1 MAAKKKKSPVI
12 VPEEE
17 TPIIDP
23 LLAPEEVTPIIDPL
37 LAPEDDLIDKEL
49 FEGELFGEEEEE
61 EKKGRFR
68 GKAAKASKK
77 VFSKKMADVPSSDAD
92 GDENVALS
100 DELEVL
106 NYNIHELPGVGGSI
120 AKKLA
125 EAGYDTMQAI
135 AMTPSAMIQE
145 ECGLG
150 EKTCEKIVQ
159 AAREALNI
167 GFQSADQVWEKR
179 KSIKKISTGSIQLDE
194 LIGGGVESGSLTE
207 FYGEFRTGKTQI
219 MHQLC
224 VNVQKPVEEGGMSG
238 GALYID
244 TESTFRPE
252 RIVQMANGL
261 GMDYKQV
268 LKNIIYARAYNSDHQ
283 VILVKEA
290 PHIIAEHNIKLV
302 IVDSVIT
309 HFRSEFI
316 GRGTLAKRQG
326 VLNLHLHNLHRL
338 AEIYNIPVVIT
349 NQVQAKPDTLFG
361 DPNQATGGH
370 IVAHAGTIR
379 IYLKKG
385 KGDQRVAKMID
396 APNLPQGEAL
406 FLITEEGIK
415 DVD

>member
-1 MAAKKKKSPVI
+1 MDV
-12 VPEEE
+12 
-17 TPIIDP
+17 
-23 LLAPEEVTPIIDPL
+23 
-37 LAPEDDLIDKEL
+37 
-49 FEGELFGEEEEE
+49 EEEEVEGEIPEPESE
-61 EKKGRFR
+61 EN
-68 GKAAKASKK
+68 ASL
-77 VFSKKMADVPSSDAD
+77 A
-92 GDENVALS
+92 

-106 NYNIHELPGVGGSI
+106 NYNIQDLPGVGKSI
-120 AKKLA
+120 AVKLQ
-125 EAGYDTMQAI
+125 EAGYSTLQAI
-135 AMTPSAMIQE
+135 AMTPPAMLQD
-145 ECGLG
+145 ECALG

-167 GFQSADQVWEKR
+167 GFQTADLVWEKR
-179 KSIKKISTGSIQLDE
+179 KNLKKISTGSAQLDE

-224 VNVQKPVEEGGMSG
+224 VNVQKPVEQGGMGG

-252 RIVQMANGL
+252 RIVQIANGQS
-261 GMDYKQV
+261 MDYKEV

-290 PHIIAEHNIKLV
+290 PRIITEHNIKLV

-316 GRGTLAKRQG
+316 GRGTLARRQG
-326 VLNLHLHNLHRL
+326 MLNLHLHNLHRL

-349 NQVQAKPDTLFG
+349 NQVQSKPDTMFG

-370 IVAHAGTIR
+370 VVAHAGTVR
-379 IYLKKG
+379 VYLKKG
-385 KGDQRVAKMID
+385 KGDQRIAKMID
-396 APNLPQGEAL
+396 APNLPQGEAV
-406 FLITEEGIK
+406 FLITEEGIQ